1 MLIFLGNSAFIYA
14 IWSCVKNVCPFDN
27 PVTFEFCNIHIIF
40 LNGLTKGTLSYLIL
54 TTRWIHVNWCQ
65 ILVIWLAIL
74 LQCISKDNTASWF
87 STSVVFIMSPVVSEL
102 TVISHYMLLF
112 YVSDSDIS
120 LNRFLLSALLLIISI
135 DYFVD
140 LLLLLLQH
148 GDTENNPGPKNK
160 QVNGILAVNSQ

>member
-54 TTRWIHVNWCQ
+54 TTQWIHVNWCQ
-65 ILVIWLAIL
+65 ILVILLAIL

-120 LNRFLLSALLLIISI
+120 LNRFLLSAFLRSKYNNSLYSNDFTCISETLFRFNNFNSTYLKQTIQII
-135 DYFVD
+135 
-140 LLLLLLQH
+140 
-148 GDTENNPGPKNK
+148 
-160 QVNGILAVNSQ
+160 